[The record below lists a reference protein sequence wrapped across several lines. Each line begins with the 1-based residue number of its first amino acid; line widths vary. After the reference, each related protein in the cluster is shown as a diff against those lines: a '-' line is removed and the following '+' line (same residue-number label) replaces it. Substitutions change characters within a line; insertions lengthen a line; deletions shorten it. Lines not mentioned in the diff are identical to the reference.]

1 MLKIFS
7 GTSNPKLVHKVTD
20 LLKTEVSKSEVVTF
34 DNSEVR
40 VCVQEDVKNDTCVI
54 IQSTSNPTNA
64 KLMEL
69 FLTADALK
77 REEAKKVIAFIPY
90 FGYARQDI
98 QHRPGECVSANVVIR
113 ILEAMGIHKVYTVDL
128 HDEATQGVFDIPFKH
143 ISALPL
149 LATEIRKYL
158 LEKNIELEPKNL
170 AIISPD
176 QGGIERARK
185 FGESLYGHN
194 NFDIAVIEKRRDLD
208 HIHQS
213 RALNLYGEVN
223 GRHAIIVD
231 DIVTSGRTLVH
242 ASEFALAQGANS
254 VIAVI
259 SHRDFGKETPQ
270 FIQNS
275 PLEKFF
281 TTNTISIVPEFYFEK
296 MVEVD
301 VSTLMYEELKQIS

>member
-7 GTSNPKLVHKVTD
+7 GTSNS
-20 LLKTEVSKSEVVTF
+20 LLSQKIGSNIGVKISKSEVVTF
-34 DNSEVR
+34 DNSEIR
-40 VCVQEDVKNDTCVI
+40 VCIQEDVKNDSCVI
-54 IQSTSNPTNA
+54 IQSTSNPTNSR
-64 KLMEL
+64 LMEL

-77 REEAKKVIAFIPY
+77 REEARKIIAVIPY
-90 FGYARQDI
+90 FGYARQDL

-113 ILEAMGIHKVYTVDL
+113 FLESIGVHKVYTIDL
-128 HDEATQGVFDIPFKH
+128 HDEATQGVFNIPFKNL
-143 ISALPL
+143 SALPL
-149 LATEIRKYL
+149 LAAEIKKYL
-158 LEKNIELEPKNL
+158 SAKNISTEPKNL

-185 FGESLYGHN
+185 FGEAFYGHN
-194 NFDIAVIEKRRDLD
+194 NFDIAVTEKRRDLA

-213 RALNLYGEVN
+213 TALNLYGEVN

-254 VIAVI
+254 VTAAI
-259 SHRDFGKETPQ
+259 SHRDFGEGTPNLL
-270 FIQNS
+270 QNS
-275 PLEKFF
+275 QIEKFF
-281 TTNTISIVPEFYFEK
+281 TTNTINIKPEFYFDK

-301 VSTLMYEELKQIS
+301 ISGAISDELKSLG